1 MNDEHQAVNHG
12 QEESSSSPPRSAASE
27 LEEYRKFL
35 YEWARRQVREEDWQ
49 AFSEDDY
56 SIAAEDVIAELERQQ
71 ES

>member
-35 YEWARRQVREEDWQ
+35 YEWARRQVHEEDWQ